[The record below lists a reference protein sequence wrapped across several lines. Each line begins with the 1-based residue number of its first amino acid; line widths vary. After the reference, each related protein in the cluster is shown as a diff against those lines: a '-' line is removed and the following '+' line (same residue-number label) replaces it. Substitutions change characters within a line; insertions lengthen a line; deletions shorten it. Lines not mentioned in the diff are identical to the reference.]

1 MIPASP
7 TPDGAATPRRAVLG
21 ARLAWHTIGLI
32 AAGVLAWLLVRAY
45 RDPALMIELANW
57 RLC

>member
-7 TPDGAATPRRAVLG
+7 TPDGAATPRRRAFSRAFWHALG
-21 ARLAWHTIGLI
+21 FV
-32 AAGVLAWLLVRAY
+32 AAGLLAWLVLRAY
-45 RDPALMIELANW
+45 RDPALMIDLLNW